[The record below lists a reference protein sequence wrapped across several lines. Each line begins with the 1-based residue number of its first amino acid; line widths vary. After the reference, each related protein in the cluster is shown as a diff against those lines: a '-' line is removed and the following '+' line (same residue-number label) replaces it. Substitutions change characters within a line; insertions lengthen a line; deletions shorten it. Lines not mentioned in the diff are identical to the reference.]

1 MSCEKIMCK
10 YGLNDKSLI
19 RDWLKINH
27 PDKGG
32 NMDRDE
38 FMKVLECYKN
48 NVTCTAKKAKSDKA
62 KNDKKTSTTKNT
74 RKKRANIFTCMRKT
88 ANFSKILN
96 YHKFDKTLYDPKKLN
111 NEMVEASPKMVQLL
125 NNIKELDAQDVKYH
139 GKKFK
144 HFIFSDVKE
153 GGYGA
158 KIIASALQANGYNN
172 ILKSKK
178 VSSQINA
185 KLFLDLEKSNYQNFA
200 LLSSNSVYGTTFNEK
215 IKKETLKM
223 YNERP
228 ANIHGKN
235 VRLIILDS
243 GFKEGIDL
251 FDVKYVHIFEPS
263 ITIAD
268 LKQTV
273 GRATRTCGQKGLEF
287 QKNIGWPLYVY
298 NYYLTIP
305 EITSDSMYVNRSLM
319 ENNFESYSKDEDVLL
334 FKNVEKYNDSTM
346 NYSEFDSAM
355 IQLSK
360 QLYELAPLLAVD
372 YYLTKNIHKANDLNR
387 EFMEKDFYLMGGTLA
402 RGARA
407 GGALAR
413 GAGARTRE
421 GGAEEAD
428 IETGEVDEATTG
440 GAGEANFKKQS
451 DNSKF
456 FKIDNIKCMGK
467 CGKKSTNDI
476 PVSIDFMKYVYK
488 KYNHPKQLLI
498 NAKANV
504 RQFLCNYMKDLDN
517 KFCKHVNLEWSQR
530 YIRIPYIIEKHN
542 NLLDIK
548 KDLQALELVIN
559 TEDDATNIKYP
570 MILYKTSSRKIIPRA
585 KTVSIRSNSNKTSN
599 KTSNKS
605 SKKHRNYKFTKM
617 SFIKMRD
624 YIITNYNSKEFV
636 WEPIDVVNKC
646 VDAPKTN
653 AKAANS
659 ITLNP
664 TQTFIADY
672 FTPASPYKGILLWH
686 SVGTGKTCTGVA
698 TASSSFEKEGYSI
711 LWVTRTTLKG
721 DVWKNIFDQ
730 ICHVILVDEI
740 NKGLLLPENLS
751 DRKRHLSK
759 SWLEPMSY
767 KQFSNLLAGKNAI
780 YDILLERNGSRDI
793 LHKTLIIIDEAHKLY
808 GGDLKASERPNMEIM
823 ENLIS
828 NSYKVSGAESC
839 KLMIMTATPF
849 TNSPLELFALTN
861 LFMTNES
868 EKITTN
874 KEEFKKQY
882 MTSQNIL
889 SETGLKVLA
898 NKLSGYI
905 SYLNREKDPTQ
916 FAQPIMIN
924 VPILMS
930 HVENEDLRDAVYL
943 NANLNSIEKDIEEL
957 IVSLRAKIKEEKAD
971 YKSKKLPFKNKEI
984 PQHITDELDAIL
996 KNIKSFED
1004 KINGYKQN
1012 KADAK
1017 DKMKELKDKV
1027 RTIKNSLLQE
1037 YILYTKCMH
1046 IKYKNVK
1053 TQKNY
1058 KLLR

>member
-32 NMDRDE
+32 SMDRDE
-38 FMKVLECYKN
+38 FIKVLECYKN
-48 NVTCTAKKAKSDKA
+48 NATCTAKKAK
-62 KNDKKTSTTKNT
+62 NDKKATNEKKASTTKNT
-74 RKKRANIFTCMRKT
+74 RKKRAKIFTCMRKT

-96 YHKFDKTLYDPKKLN
+96 YHKFDKALYDPKKLN
-111 NEMVEASPKMVQLL
+111 TELVEASPKMVQLL
-125 NNIKELDAQDVKYH
+125 NNIRELDAQDVKYH

-185 KLFLDLEKSNYQNFA
+185 KLYLDLEKSNYQNFA

-319 ENNFESYSKDEDVLL
+319 ENNFESYNKDEDVLL

-387 EFMEKDFYLMGGTLA
+387 EFMEKDFYLMGGA
-402 RGARA
+402 RARKAGAREADADADAVEADGAIA
-407 GGALAR
+407 GGA
-413 GAGARTRE
+413 
-421 GGAEEAD
+421 
-428 IETGEVDEATTG
+428 
-440 GAGEANFKKQS
+440 GAGEPNFKRQS

-488 KYNHPKQLLI
+488 KHNHPNQLLI

-530 YIRIPYIIEKHN
+530 YIRIPHIIEKHN

-559 TEDDATNIKYP
+559 SEDDATNIKYP
-570 MILYKTSSRKIIPRA
+570 MILYKTSSHKIIPRA
-585 KTVSIRSNSNKTSN
+585 KSNSRTVSVRSNSNKTSN
-599 KTSNKS
+599 KTSRKT
-605 SKKHRNYKFTKM
+605 SKNKFTKM

-653 AKAANS
+653 ANNANNANANA

-672 FTPASPYKGILLWH
+672 FTPESPYKGILLWH

-730 ICHVILVDEI
+730 ICHVILVDEL
-740 NKGLLLPENLS
+740 NKGLILPENLS

-828 NSYKVSGAESC
+828 NSYKVSGPESC

-943 NANLNSIEKDIEEL
+943 NSNLNSIEKDIEDL
-957 IVSLRAKIKEEKAD
+957 IVALRAKIKEEKAD
-971 YKSKKLPFKNKEI
+971 YKSKKLPYKNKEI

-1004 KINGYKQN
+1004 KINGHRQN

-1046 IKYKNVK
+1046 IKYKSNK

>member
-38 FMKVLECYKN
+38 FIKVLECYKN

-62 KNDKKTSTTKNT
+62 KSDKAKNDKTKGKTSTTKNT
-74 RKKRANIFTCMRKT
+74 RKKRAKIFTCMRKT

-96 YHKFDKTLYDPKKLN
+96 YHKFDKSLYEPKKLN
-111 NEMVEASPKMVQLL
+111 EELVEASPKMVQLL
-125 NNIKELDAQDVKYH
+125 NNIRELDAQDVKYH
-139 GKKFK
+139 NKKFK

-178 VSSQINA
+178 VSNQINA
-185 KLFLDLEKSNYQNFA
+185 KLYLDIEKSNYQNFA

-235 VRLIILDS
+235 VRLIVLDS

-319 ENNFESYSKDEDVLL
+319 ENNFESYNKDEDVLL

-387 EFMEKDFYLMGGTLA
+387 EFMEKDFYLMGGAL
-402 RGARA
+402 A
-407 GGALAR
+407 GGA
-413 GAGARTRE
+413 GAGARTRKA

-428 IETGEVDEATTG
+428 IETGEVDEATIG
-440 GAGEANFKKQS
+440 GADEANFKKQS

-476 PVSIDFMKYVYK
+476 PVSIDFMKYVYRK
-488 KYNHPKQLLI
+488 HNHPKQLLI
-498 NAKANV
+498 NAKANI

-530 YIRIPYIIEKHN
+530 YIRIPHIIEKHS

-548 KDLQALELVIN
+548 KDLQVLELVIS

-570 MILYKTSSRKIIPRA
+570 MILYKTSSRNIIPRA
-585 KTVSIRSNSNKTSN
+585 KTKSKSRTRTRSV
-599 KTSNKS
+599 S

-646 VDAPKTN
+646 VDAPKAN
-653 AKAANS
+653 ASSANS

-1046 IKYKNVK
+1046 IKYKNVR
-1053 TQKNY
+1053 TQKKY

>member
-19 RDWLKINH
+19 RDWLKKNH

-32 NMDRDE
+32 SMDRDE
-38 FMKVLECYKN
+38 FIKVLECYKN
-48 NVTCTAKKAKSDKA
+48 NVTCKANKEKTSNEKKANNEKKA
-62 KNDKKTSTTKNT
+62 STTKNT
-74 RKKRANIFTCMRKT
+74 RKKRAKIFTCMRKT

-96 YHKFDKTLYDPKKLN
+96 YHKFDKAAYDPKKLN
-111 NEMVEASPKMVQLL
+111 EELVEASPKMVQLL
-125 NNIKELDAQDVKYH
+125 NNIKELDSQDVKYH

-172 ILKSKK
+172 ILKSKN
-178 VSSQINA
+178 VSNQINA
-185 KLFLDLEKSNYQNFA
+185 KLYLDLEKSNYQNFA

-215 IKKETLKM
+215 IKKEVLKM

-305 EITSDSMYVNRSLM
+305 EIVSTSMYVNRSLM
-319 ENNFESYSKDEDVLL
+319 ENNFKSYNKDEDVLL

-372 YYLTKNIHKANDLNR
+372 YYLTKNIHKATDLNR
-387 EFMEKDFYLMGGTLA
+387 EFMEKDYYLMGGT
-402 RGARA
+402 GAA
-407 GGALAR
+407 S
-413 GAGARTRE
+413 TK
-421 GGAEEAD
+421 
-428 IETGEVDEATTG
+428 T
-440 GAGEANFKKQS
+440 NFKRQS

-456 FKIDNIKCMGK
+456 FKIDSIKCMGK

-488 KYNHPKQLLI
+488 KYKHPTQLLI

-530 YIRIPYIIEKHN
+530 YIKIPHIIEKYN

-548 KDLQALELVIN
+548 KDLLALELVIN
-559 TEDDATNIKYP
+559 NEEEPVNIKYP
-570 MILYKTSSRKIIPRA
+570 LILYKGNNVTRTRTKSKSKS
-585 KTVSIRSNSNKTSN
+585 KSNSVSTR
-599 KTSNKS
+599 S
-605 SKKHRNYKFTKM
+605 SKKSYKTSYKNIFTKM

-624 YIITNYNSKEFV
+624 YIKTNYNSKEFI
-636 WEPIDVVNKC
+636 WEPIEVVNKC
-646 VDAPKTN
+646 VDAPKENATN
-653 AKAANS
+653 TNS

-740 NKGLLLPENLS
+740 NKGLIVPEDMS
-751 DRKRHLSK
+751 ERKRLLSK

-780 YDILLERNGSRDI
+780 YDILLDRNGSRDI
-793 LHKTLIIIDEAHKLY
+793 LYKTLIIIDEAHKLY
-808 GGDLKASERPNMEIM
+808 GGDLKPTERPNMEIM

-828 NSYKVSGAESC
+828 NSYKVSGANSC
-839 KLMIMTATPF
+839 KLLIMTATPF

-861 LFMTNES
+861 LFMTHES

-889 SETGLKVLA
+889 SESGVKVLA

-943 NANLNSIEKDIEEL
+943 NSNLNSIEKDIDAL
-957 IVSLRAKIKEEKAD
+957 IISLRAKIKEEKSD
-971 YKSKKLPFKNKEI
+971 YKSKKLPYKNKEI
-984 PQHITDELDAIL
+984 PQHITNELDTIL
-996 KNIKSFED
+996 KNIKSMED

-1012 KADAK
+1012 KDDAK
-1017 DKMKELKDKV
+1017 DKMKELKDKLK
-1027 RTIKNSLLQE
+1027 TIKNSLLQE

-1046 IKYKNVK
+1046 IKYKSNK

-1058 KLLR
+1058 KLLK

>member
-1 MSCEKIMCK
+1 MSCDKIMCK

-19 RDWLKINH
+19 RDWLKKNH

-32 NMDRDE
+32 AIDRDE
-38 FMKVLECYKN
+38 FIKVLECYKN
-48 NVTCTAKKAKSDKA
+48 NVTCTAKKSAKE
-62 KNDKKTSTTKNT
+62 KKDNNEKKDNKKDNKTKNT
-74 RKKRANIFTCMRKT
+74 RKKRSKIFTCMRKT

-96 YHKFDKTLYDPKKLN
+96 YHKFDKAVFDPTKLN
-111 NEMVEASPKMVQLL
+111 EELAEASPKMVQLL
-125 NNIKELDAQDVKYH
+125 NNIRELDAQDVKYH
-139 GKKFK
+139 GRKFK

-158 KIIASALQANGYNN
+158 KIIASAFQANGYNN
-172 ILKSKK
+172 ILRSKK
-178 VSSQINA
+178 VSSQINS
-185 KLFLDLEKSNYQNFA
+185 KLYLDLENSNYKNFA

-215 IKKETLKM
+215 IKKEVLKLF
-223 YNERP
+223 NERP

-268 LKQTV
+268 LKQTI

-287 QKNIGWPLYVY
+287 QEKIGWPLYVY

-305 EITSDSMYVNRSLM
+305 EVTSDTMFVNRSLM
-319 ENNFESYSKDEDVLL
+319 ENKDENKDEDILL
-334 FKNVEKYNDSTM
+334 FKDVEKYNDATM

-372 YYLTKNIHKANDLNR
+372 YDLTKNIHKVNDLNR
-387 EFMEKDFYLMGGTLA
+387 AFMEKDFYLMGGAASTK
-402 RGARA
+402 
-407 GGALAR
+407 
-413 GAGARTRE
+413 T
-421 GGAEEAD
+421 
-428 IETGEVDEATTG
+428 
-440 GAGEANFKKQS
+440 NFKRQS

-488 KYNHPKQLLI
+488 KYNHPSQLLTNSKSNI
-498 NAKANV
+498 

-517 KFCKHVNLEWSQR
+517 KFCKHINTEWSQR
-530 YIRIPYIIEKHN
+530 YIRIPHIIEKHN

-548 KDLQALELVIN
+548 KDLLALELVIN
-559 TEDDATNIKYP
+559 NDETSNITNIKYP
-570 MILYKTSSRKIIPRA
+570 LILYKGKSNS
-585 KTVSIRSNSNKTSN
+585 RSNSRSRKSINKN
-599 KTSNKS
+599 
-605 SKKHRNYKFTKM
+605 FTKM

-624 YIITNYNSKEFV
+624 YIRSNYNYKEFI

-646 VDAPKTN
+646 VDAPKQETN
-653 AKAANS
+653 ANANANTNN

-740 NKGLLLPENLS
+740 KKGLIVPENLTE
-751 DRKRHLSK
+751 RKRLLSK
-759 SWLEPMSY
+759 SWLDPMSY

-780 YDILLERNGSRDI
+780 YDILLERNGTQDI

-808 GGDLKASERPNMEIM
+808 GGDLKPTERPNMEIM
-823 ENLIS
+823 EKLIS
-828 NSYKVSGAESC
+828 NSYKVSGANSC

-861 LFMTNES
+861 LFMTHES

-874 KEEFKKQY
+874 KEEFKRQY
-882 MTSQNIL
+882 MTSNNIL
-889 SETGLKVLA
+889 SETGVKVLA

-930 HVENEDLRDAVYL
+930 HVENDDLRDAVYL
-943 NANLNSIEKDIEEL
+943 NNNLSSIEKDIETL
-957 IVSLRAKIKEEKAD
+957 IISLRAKIRVEKSD
-971 YKSKKLPFKNKEI
+971 YKSKKLPYKKTEPPENI
-984 PQHITDELDAIL
+984 SNELDSIL
-996 KNIKSFED
+996 KKIKSMED
-1004 KINGYKQN
+1004 QINNYKQD
-1012 KADAK
+1012 KVAAK
-1017 DKMKELKDKV
+1017 DKMKELKDRIK
-1027 RTIKNSLLQE
+1027 TIKNSLMQE
-1037 YILYTKCMH
+1037 YILYTKCLH
-1046 IKYKNVK
+1046 IKYKNNR
-1053 TQKNY
+1053 THKNF
-1058 KLLR
+1058 KLLKA

>member
-19 RDWLKINH
+19 RDWLKKNH

-32 NMDRDE
+32 SMDRDE
-38 FMKVLECYKN
+38 FIKVLECYKN
-48 NVTCTAKKAKSDKA
+48 NVTCKANKEKTSNEKKANNEKKA
-62 KNDKKTSTTKNT
+62 STTKNT
-74 RKKRANIFTCMRKT
+74 RKKRSKIFTCMRKT

-96 YHKFDKTLYDPKKLN
+96 YHKFDKAAYDPKKLN
-111 NEMVEASPKMVQLL
+111 EELVEASPKMVQLL
-125 NNIKELDAQDVKYH
+125 NNIKELDSQDVKYH

-172 ILKSKK
+172 ILKSKN
-178 VSSQINA
+178 VSNQINA
-185 KLFLDLEKSNYQNFA
+185 KLYLDLEKSNYQNFA

-215 IKKETLKM
+215 IKKEVLKM

-305 EITSDSMYVNRSLM
+305 EIVSTSMYVNRSLM
-319 ENNFESYSKDEDVLL
+319 ENNFKSYNKDEDVLL

-372 YYLTKNIHKANDLNR
+372 YYLTKNIHKATDLNR
-387 EFMEKDFYLMGGTLA
+387 EFMEKDYYLMGGE
-402 RGARA
+402 GAA
-407 GGALAR
+407 S
-413 GAGARTRE
+413 TK
-421 GGAEEAD
+421 
-428 IETGEVDEATTG
+428 T
-440 GAGEANFKKQS
+440 NFKRQS

-456 FKIDNIKCMGK
+456 FKIDSIKCMGK

-488 KYNHPKQLLI
+488 KYKHPTQLLI

-530 YIRIPYIIEKHN
+530 YIKIPHIIEKYN

-548 KDLQALELVIN
+548 KDLLALELVIN
-559 TEDDATNIKYP
+559 NEEEHVNIKYP
-570 MILYKTSSRKIIPRA
+570 LILYKGNNVTRTRTKSKSKS
-585 KTVSIRSNSNKTSN
+585 KSNSVSTR
-599 KTSNKS
+599 S
-605 SKKHRNYKFTKM
+605 SKKSYKTSYKNIFTKM

-624 YIITNYNSKEFV
+624 YIKTNYNSKEFI
-636 WEPIDVVNKC
+636 WEPIEVVNKC
-646 VDAPKTN
+646 VDVPKEN
-653 AKAANS
+653 ANNANNTNS

-740 NKGLLLPENLS
+740 NKGLIVPEDMS
-751 DRKRHLSK
+751 ERKRLLSK

-780 YDILLERNGSRDI
+780 YDILLDRNGSRDI
-793 LHKTLIIIDEAHKLY
+793 LYKTLIIIDEAHKLY
-808 GGDLKASERPNMEIM
+808 GGDLKPTERPNMEIM

-828 NSYKVSGAESC
+828 NSYKVSGANSC
-839 KLMIMTATPF
+839 KLLIMTATPF

-861 LFMTNES
+861 LFMTHES

-889 SETGLKVLA
+889 SESGVKVLA

-943 NANLNSIEKDIEEL
+943 NANLNSIEKDIDAL
-957 IVSLRAKIKEEKAD
+957 IISLRAKIKEEKSD
-971 YKSKKLPFKNKEI
+971 YKSKKLPYKNKEI
-984 PQHITDELDAIL
+984 PQHITNELDTIL
-996 KNIKSFED
+996 KNIKSMED

-1012 KADAK
+1012 KDDAK
-1017 DKMKELKDKV
+1017 DKMKELKDKLK
-1027 RTIKNSLLQE
+1027 TIKNSLLQE

-1046 IKYKNVK
+1046 IKYKSNK

-1058 KLLR
+1058 KLLK

>member
-19 RDWLKINH
+19 RDWLKKNH

-32 NMDRDE
+32 SMDRDE
-38 FMKVLECYKN
+38 FIKVLECYKN
-48 NVTCTAKKAKSDKA
+48 NVTCKANKEKTSNEKKAT
-62 KNDKKTSTTKNT
+62 NDKKASTTKNT
-74 RKKRANIFTCMRKT
+74 RKKRSKIFTCMRKT

-96 YHKFDKTLYDPKKLN
+96 YHKFDKAAYDPKKLN
-111 NEMVEASPKMVQLL
+111 EELVEASPKMVQLL
-125 NNIKELDAQDVKYH
+125 NNIKELDSQDVKYH

-172 ILKSKK
+172 ILKSKN
-178 VSSQINA
+178 VSNQINA
-185 KLFLDLEKSNYQNFA
+185 KLYLDLEKSNYQNFA

-215 IKKETLKM
+215 IKKEVLKM

-305 EITSDSMYVNRSLM
+305 EIVSTSMYVNRSLM
-319 ENNFESYSKDEDVLL
+319 ENNFKSYNKDEDVLL

-372 YYLTKNIHKANDLNR
+372 YYLTKNIHKATDLNR
-387 EFMEKDFYLMGGTLA
+387 EFMEKDYYLMGGE
-402 RGARA
+402 GAA
-407 GGALAR
+407 S
-413 GAGARTRE
+413 TK
-421 GGAEEAD
+421 
-428 IETGEVDEATTG
+428 T
-440 GAGEANFKKQS
+440 NFKRQS

-456 FKIDNIKCMGK
+456 FKIDSIKCMGK

-488 KYNHPKQLLI
+488 KYKHPTQLLI

-530 YIRIPYIIEKHN
+530 YIKIPHIIEKYN

-548 KDLQALELVIN
+548 KDLLALELVIN
-559 TEDDATNIKYP
+559 NEEEHVNIKYP
-570 MILYKTSSRKIIPRA
+570 LILYKGNNVTRTRTKSKSKS
-585 KTVSIRSNSNKTSN
+585 KSNSVSTR
-599 KTSNKS
+599 S
-605 SKKHRNYKFTKM
+605 SKKSYKTSYKNIFTKM

-624 YIITNYNSKEFV
+624 YIKTNYNSKEFI
-636 WEPIDVVNKC
+636 WEPIEVVNKC
-646 VDAPKTN
+646 VDVPKEN
-653 AKAANS
+653 ANNANNTNS

-740 NKGLLLPENLS
+740 NKGLIVPEDMS
-751 DRKRHLSK
+751 ERKRLLSK

-780 YDILLERNGSRDI
+780 YDILLDRNGSRDI
-793 LHKTLIIIDEAHKLY
+793 LYKTLIIIDEAHKLY
-808 GGDLKASERPNMEIM
+808 GGDLKPTERPNMEIM

-828 NSYKVSGAESC
+828 NSYKVSGANSC
-839 KLMIMTATPF
+839 KLLIMTATPF

-861 LFMTNES
+861 LFMTHES

-889 SETGLKVLA
+889 SESGVKVLA

-943 NANLNSIEKDIEEL
+943 NANLNSIEKDIDAL
-957 IVSLRAKIKEEKAD
+957 IISLRAKIKEEKSD
-971 YKSKKLPFKNKEI
+971 YKSKKLPYKNKEI
-984 PQHITDELDAIL
+984 PQHITNELDTIL
-996 KNIKSFED
+996 KNIKSMED

-1012 KADAK
+1012 KDDAK
-1017 DKMKELKDKV
+1017 DKMKELKDKLK
-1027 RTIKNSLLQE
+1027 TIKNSLLQE

-1046 IKYKNVK
+1046 IKYKSNK

-1058 KLLR
+1058 KLLK

>member
-10 YGLNDKSLI
+10 YKLHDKSLI

-32 NMDRDE
+32 TLDRDE
-38 FMKVLECYKN
+38 FIKVLECYKN
-48 NVTCTAKKAKSDKA
+48 NVTCKEKKANEKKA
-62 KNDKKTSTTKNT
+62 NDKKTTNEKTSNTKNT
-74 RKKRANIFTCMRKT
+74 RKKRAKIFTCMRKT

-96 YHKFDKTLYDPKKLN
+96 YHKFDKAAYDPKKLN
-111 NEMVEASPKMVQLL
+111 EELVEASPKMVQLL
-125 NNIKELDAQDVKYH
+125 NNIRELDSQDVKYH

-158 KIIASALQANGYNN
+158 KIIASAFQANGYNN
-172 ILKSKK
+172 ILKSKN
-178 VSSQINA
+178 VSNQINA
-185 KLFLDLEKSNYQNFA
+185 KLYLDLEKSNYQNFA

-215 IKKETLKM
+215 IKKEVLKL

-268 LKQTV
+268 LKQTI

-305 EITSDSMYVNRSLM
+305 EITSGSMYVNRSLM
-319 ENNFESYSKDEDVLL
+319 ENNFKSYNKDDDVLL
-334 FKNVEKYNDSTM
+334 FKNVEKYNDATM

-355 IQLSK
+355 IQLAK

-387 EFMEKDFYLMGGTLA
+387 EFMEKDYYLMGGA
-402 RGARA
+402 ANP
-407 GGALAR
+407 
-413 GAGARTRE
+413 
-421 GGAEEAD
+421 
-428 IETGEVDEATTG
+428 
-440 GAGEANFKKQS
+440 NFKKQS
-451 DNSKF
+451 DTSKF

-488 KYNHPKQLLI
+488 KYNHPNQLLV
-498 NAKANV
+498 NAKANI

-530 YIRIPYIIEKHN
+530 YIRIPHIIEKHN

-548 KDLQALELVIN
+548 NDLQALELVIN
-559 TEDDATNIKYP
+559 NEDEVTNIKYP
-570 MILYKTSSRKIIPRA
+570 LILYKGNNVSRSRSKSKSKSSSTTR
-585 KTVSIRSNSNKTSN
+585 
-599 KTSNKS
+599 S
-605 SKKHRNYKFTKM
+605 SKKSYKNNFTKM
-617 SFIKMRD
+617 NFIKMRD
-624 YIITNYNSKEFV
+624 YIRTNYNSKEFV
-636 WEPIDVVNKC
+636 WDPIEVVNKC
-646 VDAPKTN
+646 VANPNANNTN
-653 AKAANS
+653 ANSTNS

-664 TQTFIADY
+664 SQTFIADY

-698 TASSSFEKEGYSI
+698 TASSSFEREGYSI

-740 NKGLLLPENLS
+740 NKGLILPENLS

-793 LHKTLIIIDEAHKLY
+793 LYKTLIIIDEAHKLY
-808 GGDLKASERPNMEIM
+808 GGDLKPTERPNMEIM

-828 NSYKVSGAESC
+828 NSYKVSGANSC

-861 LFMTNES
+861 LFMTHES

-889 SETGLKVLA
+889 SESGVKVLA

-943 NANLNSIEKDIEEL
+943 NANINSIEKDIEEL
-957 IVSLRAKIKEEKAD
+957 INALRAKIKEEKAD

-984 PQHITDELDAIL
+984 PQHITEELDTIL

-1004 KINGYKQN
+1004 KINAHKQT

-1017 DKMKELKDKV
+1017 DKMKELKEKLK
-1027 RTIKNSLLQE
+1027 TIKNSLLQE

-1046 IKYKNVK
+1046 IKYKNNR

>member
-10 YGLNDKSLI
+10 YKLHDKSLI

-32 NMDRDE
+32 TLDRDE
-38 FMKVLECYKN
+38 FIKVLECYKN
-48 NVTCTAKKAKSDKA
+48 NVTCKEKKA
-62 KNDKKTSTTKNT
+62 NEKKTTNEKTTNTKNT
-74 RKKRANIFTCMRKT
+74 RKKRAKIFTCMRKT

-96 YHKFDKTLYDPKKLN
+96 YHKFDKAAYDPKKLN
-111 NEMVEASPKMVQLL
+111 EELVEASPKMVQLL
-125 NNIKELDAQDVKYH
+125 NNIRELDSQDVKYH

-158 KIIASALQANGYNN
+158 KIIASAFQANGYNN
-172 ILKSKK
+172 ILKSKN
-178 VSSQINA
+178 VSNQINA
-185 KLFLDLEKSNYQNFA
+185 KLYLDLEKSNYQNFA

-215 IKKETLKM
+215 IKKEVLKL

-268 LKQTV
+268 LKQTI

-305 EITSDSMYVNRSLM
+305 EITSGSMYVNRSLM
-319 ENNFESYSKDEDVLL
+319 ENNFKSYNKDDDVLL
-334 FKNVEKYNDSTM
+334 FKNVEKYNDATM

-355 IQLSK
+355 IQLAK

-387 EFMEKDFYLMGGTLA
+387 EFMEKDYYLMGGA
-402 RGARA
+402 NA
-407 GGALAR
+407 GGAA
-413 GAGARTRE
+413 A
-421 GGAEEAD
+421 
-428 IETGEVDEATTG
+428 
-440 GAGEANFKKQS
+440 ANLTFKKQS
-451 DNSKF
+451 DTSKF

-488 KYNHPKQLLI
+488 KYNHPNQLLV
-498 NAKANV
+498 NAKANI

-530 YIRIPYIIEKHN
+530 YIRIPHIIEKHN

-548 KDLQALELVIN
+548 NDLQALELVIN
-559 TEDDATNIKYP
+559 NEDEVTNIKYP
-570 MILYKTSSRKIIPRA
+570 LILYKGNNVSRSRSKSKSKSKSSSTTR
-585 KTVSIRSNSNKTSN
+585 
-599 KTSNKS
+599 S
-605 SKKHRNYKFTKM
+605 SKKSYKNNFTKM
-617 SFIKMRD
+617 NFIKMRD
-624 YIITNYNSKEFV
+624 YIRTNYNSKEFV
-636 WEPIDVVNKC
+636 WEPIEVVNKC
-646 VDAPKTN
+646 VANPNANNTN
-653 AKAANS
+653 TNSTNS

-664 TQTFIADY
+664 SQTFIADY

-698 TASSSFEKEGYSI
+698 TASSSFEREGYSI

-740 NKGLLLPENLS
+740 NKGLVLPENLS

-793 LHKTLIIIDEAHKLY
+793 LYKTLIIIDEAHKLY
-808 GGDLKASERPNMEIM
+808 GGDLKPTERPNMEIM

-828 NSYKVSGAESC
+828 NSYKVSGANSC

-861 LFMTNES
+861 LFMTYES

-889 SETGLKVLA
+889 SESGVKVLA

-943 NANLNSIEKDIEEL
+943 NANINSIEKDIEEL
-957 IVSLRAKIKEEKAD
+957 INALRAKIKEEKAD

-984 PQHITDELDAIL
+984 PQHITEELDTIL

-1004 KINGYKQN
+1004 KINAHKQT

-1017 DKMKELKDKV
+1017 DKMKELKDKLKI
-1027 RTIKNSLLQE
+1027 IKNSLLQE

-1046 IKYKNVK
+1046 IKYKNNR

>member
-1 MSCEKIMCK
+1 
-10 YGLNDKSLI
+10 
-19 RDWLKINH
+19 
-27 PDKGG
+27 
-32 NMDRDE
+32 MDRDE
-38 FMKVLECYKN
+38 FIKVLECYKN
-48 NVTCTAKKAKSDKA
+48 NVTCTAKKANKEK
-62 KNDKKTSTTKNT
+62 KNDKKNDKKASTTKNT
-74 RKKRANIFTCMRKT
+74 RKKRSKIFTCMRKT

-96 YHKFDKTLYDPKKLN
+96 YHKFDKAVYDPKKLN
-111 NEMVEASPKMVQLL
+111 EELVEASPKMVQLL
-125 NNIKELDAQDVKYH
+125 NNIRELDSQDVKYH
-139 GKKFK
+139 GTKFK

-158 KIIASALQANGYNN
+158 KIIASAFQANGYNN

-178 VSSQINA
+178 VSNQINA
-185 KLFLDLEKSNYQNFA
+185 KLYLDIEKSNYQNFA

-215 IKKETLKM
+215 IKKEVLKM

-228 ANIHGKN
+228 ANIQGKN

-305 EITSDSMYVNRSLM
+305 EIVSNSMYANRSLM
-319 ENNFESYSKDEDVLL
+319 ENNFESYNKDEDVLL

-372 YYLTKNIHKANDLNR
+372 YYLTKNIHNANDLNR
-387 EFMEKDFYLMGGTLA
+387 EFMETDFYLMGGA
-402 RGARA
+402 
-407 GGALAR
+407 
-413 GAGARTRE
+413 GAGP
-421 GGAEEAD
+421 GAAS
-428 IETGEVDEATTG
+428 TKT
-440 GAGEANFKKQS
+440 NFKRQS

-488 KYNHPKQLLI
+488 KYKHPNQLLI
-498 NAKANV
+498 NAKANI

-517 KFCKHVNLEWSQR
+517 KFCKHINLEWSQR
-530 YIRIPYIIEKHN
+530 YIRIPHIIEKHN

-548 KDLQALELVIN
+548 KDLLALELVIN
-559 TEDDATNIKYP
+559 NEDDTTNIKYP
-570 MILYKTSSRKIIPRA
+570 LVLYKTSSHKITSKSR
-585 KTVSIRSNSNKTSN
+585 SI

-605 SKKHRNYKFTKM
+605 SNKSSRKTSNKSFKNKFTKM

-624 YIITNYNSKEFV
+624 YIVRNYNSKEFV
-636 WEPIDVVNKC
+636 WGPVDVVNKC
-646 VDAPKTN
+646 VDAPKAN
-653 AKAANS
+653 ANNANNTNS

-730 ICHVILVDEI
+730 ICHVILVNEI
-740 NKGLLLPENLS
+740 NKGLILPENLS
-751 DRKRHLSK
+751 ERKRHLSK

-780 YDILLERNGSRDI
+780 YDILLERNGSTDL

-828 NSYKVSGAESC
+828 NSYKVSGANSC
-839 KLMIMTATPF
+839 KLMIMKATPF

-861 LFMTNES
+861 LFMTHES

-889 SETGLKVLA
+889 SETGLKILA

-930 HVENEDLRDAVYL
+930 HVEDEDLRDAVYL
-943 NANLNSIEKDIEEL
+943 NSNLNSIEKDIEEL
-957 IVSLRAKIKEEKAD
+957 IIALRAKIKEEKSD
-971 YKSKKLPFKNKEI
+971 YKSKKLPYKNKEI
-984 PQHITDELDAIL
+984 PQAITDELDTIL

-1017 DKMKELKDKV
+1017 DKMQQLKDKV
-1027 RTIKNSLLQE
+1027 KIIKNSLLQE

-1046 IKYKNVK
+1046 IKYKSNK

>member
-48 NVTCTAKKAKSDKA
+48 NVTCTAKKAKNDKA

-74 RKKRANIFTCMRKT
+74 RKKRAKIFTCMRKT

-111 NEMVEASPKMVQLL
+111 NELVEASPKMVQLL

-139 GKKFK
+139 NKKFK

-185 KLFLDLEKSNYQNFA
+185 KLYLDLEKSNYQNFA

-319 ENNFESYSKDEDVLL
+319 ENNFESYNKDEDVLL

-387 EFMEKDFYLMGGTLA
+387 EFMEKDFYLMGGA
-402 RGARA
+402 GGARA
-407 GGALAR
+407 RA
-413 GAGARTRE
+413 RE
-421 GGAEEAD
+421 GGAVEAD
-428 IETGEVDEATTG
+428 VETGEVDEATTG
-440 GAGEANFKKQS
+440 GAGEPNFKKQS

-542 NLLDIK
+542 NLADIK

-559 TEDDATNIKYP
+559 NEDDSTNIKYP
-570 MILYKTSSRKIIPRA
+570 MILYKTSSRNIIPRA
-585 KTVSIRSNSNKTSN
+585 KTVSIRSNSS

-605 SKKHRNYKFTKM
+605 SRKHRNYKFTKM

-646 VDAPKTN
+646 VDAPKAN
-653 AKAANS
+653 ASSANS

-780 YDILLERNGSRDI
+780 YDILLERNGSRDL

-808 GGDLKASERPNMEIM
+808 GGDLKATERPNMEIM

-828 NSYKVSGAESC
+828 NSYKVSGADSC

-1046 IKYKNVK
+1046 IKYKNVR